1 MIERD
6 LKNVQIATPSV
17 LNPIYKMMVV
27 LLILLN
33 NKSQKG
39 AKIGR
44 IQICLWGMSGNK
56 NKQVLLGYR
65 ESGNISEMPIT
76 PDPQLRIILADAE
89 QRGWIEQVADGKTY
103 SRYMITLQGRTI
115 LYNLRNLNIYKEIES
130 GLSEI
135 GRIPDTKIDNINYVW
150 TNDIF

>member
-27 LLILLN
+27 LLVLLN
-33 NKSQKG
+33 NESQKG

-44 IQICLWGMSGNK
+44 IQIYLWGMSGNQ
-56 NKQVLLGYR
+56 NKQVLLNYR

-89 QRGWIEQVADGKTY
+89 QRGWIEQVVDGKTY
-103 SRYMITLQGRTI
+103 SRYMITLQGRTM
-115 LYNLRNLNIYKEIES
+115 LYNLRNLNIYKEIEN

-135 GRIPDTKIDNINYVW
+135 GKIPDTKIDNINYVW

>member
-17 LNPIYKMMVV
+17 LNPIYKMLV
-27 LLILLN
+27 LLLVLLN
-33 NKSQKG
+33 NSSHKG

-44 IQICLWGMSGNK
+44 IQICLWGMSGNQ
-56 NKQVLLGYR
+56 NKQILLNYK

-76 PDPQLRIILADAE
+76 LDPQLRIILADAE

-103 SRYMITLQGRTI
+103 SRYMITLRGSTM
-115 LYNLRNLNIYKEIES
+115 LYDLRNLNIYKEIEE

-135 GRIPDTKIDNINYVW
+135 VRIPDTKIDNINYVW